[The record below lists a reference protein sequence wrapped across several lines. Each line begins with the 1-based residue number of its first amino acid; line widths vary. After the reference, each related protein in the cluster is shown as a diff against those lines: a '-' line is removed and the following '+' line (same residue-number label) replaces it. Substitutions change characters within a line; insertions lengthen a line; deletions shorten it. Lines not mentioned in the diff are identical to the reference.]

1 MKSYVDNVV
10 YLNLLT
16 TGKHI
21 DNDFIFKID
30 GLKINN
36 NKKTYFSSFINIP
49 SKTLYNNN
57 NFLKE
62 ETLENLSKAPLVED
76 IVGDF
81 KDFLSDCPII
91 IFNNQ
96 NQKEFLKSFFH
107 LIILLLTILY

>member
-1 MKSYVDNVV
+1 MKSYIDNVV

-16 TGKHI
+16 TGKSI

-36 NKKTYFSSFINIP
+36 NKETYFSSFINIP
-49 SKTLYNNN
+49 SEALCINS
-57 NFLKE
+57 NFFKE
-62 ETLENLSKAPLVED
+62 ETLENLSKAPLIENIMD
-76 IVGDF
+76 DF

-96 NQKEFLKSFFH
+96 NQQELLKKLFF
-107 LIILLLTILY
+107 IL